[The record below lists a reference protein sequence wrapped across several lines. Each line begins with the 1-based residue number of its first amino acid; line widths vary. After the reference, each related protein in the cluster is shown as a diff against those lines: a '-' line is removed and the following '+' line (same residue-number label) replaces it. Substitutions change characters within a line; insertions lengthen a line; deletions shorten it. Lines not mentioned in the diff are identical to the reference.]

1 MKNFVLINLIC
12 LAIIVISSCGGSQ
25 DEPLLDKVHTSSG
38 DSVENNQLRNERSED
53 NEGVL
58 EEEIKNTVLRA
69 ENFELTIEQFEI
81 EEQTDRS
88 NKFIEDT
95 IYITASLGSIFEDK
109 IIKFSSDQISE
120 YYIEQRFETS
130 VSIMKEGPHCDLVDW
145 KHYNS
150 DWRPMQKLGKNEFQS
165 ILYSEKEK
173 QRFPKV
179 SLEEIKQVVRN
190 ECGSDWAQLITNIN
204 SPIEY
209 PSSVG
214 VSRYFIKITGVDSI
228 SGLKFKKIIVILNP
242 MGC

>member
-1 MKNFVLINLIC
+1 MKKFFIINLIC
-12 LAIIVISSCGGSQ
+12 LSLIVISSCGGAQ
-25 DEPLLDKVHTSSG
+25 NEPQLDNNPTSYS
-38 DSVENNQLRNERSED
+38 DTVENNQLSNEQGEE
-53 NEGVL
+53 NEVVL

-69 ENFELTIEQFEI
+69 ETFELTIEQFEI
-81 EEQTDRS
+81 DEQTSISD
-88 NKFIEDT
+88 KFIEDT
-95 IYITASLGSIFEDK
+95 LYVTASLGSFFEDK

-130 VSIMKEGPHCDLVDW
+130 VSVMKEGPHCDLLDW
-145 KHYNS
+145 EHYNS
-150 DWRPMQKLGKNEFQS
+150 DWRPMQKLGNNVFQT

-173 QRFPKV
+173 ERFPKV
-179 SLEEIKQVVRN
+179 SLEEIKQAVRN

-214 VSRYFIKITGVDSI
+214 ISRYFIKIIGVNSRN
-228 SGLKFKKIIVILNP
+228 GEKFKRIIVIVNP